1 MSFLIQK
8 GLFKTDFTDYHA
20 VLGVPVDAEKK
31 EIRKRYEDR
40 QKTARQQRHPQ

>member
-20 VLGVPVDAEKK
+20 ILGVPVYAENK
-31 EIRKRYEDR
+31 EIRKRYM
-40 QKTARQQRHPQ
+40 KIAKKLHPHPQ